1 MKNSLMWFR
10 YDLRIKDNEAFFSAS
25 ENGLCLPIF
34 ILDEGFL
41 KLNTTSDFHLS
52 FLNDSLMNLNENLR
66 ERFNTSLNI
75 YKGETTEILNYL
87 LKKHKISYI
96 YSNKILLL

>member
-1 MKNSLMWFR
+1 MKL
-10 YDLRIKDNEAFFSAS
+10 FSAS

-66 ERFNTSLNI
+66 KDL
-75 YKGETTEILNYL
+75 ILVL
-87 LKKHKISYI
+87 IFIKEKQLKF
-96 YSNKILLL
+96 